1 MKVYISVDIEGVAGI
16 NHWDEATKTHAT
28 YPEFRALM
36 TAEAIAACKGA
47 IAAGAS
53 EILLKDAHE
62 SGRNI
67 LTEDLPDCVR
77 IIRGWS
83 GHPASMIQDLD
94 ESFSAAMFIGYHSKA
109 GSEGNPLAHT
119 MRLSVERILL
129 NGTPVSEFVLHSY
142 AAALHKVPVVLVS
155 GDQGI
160 CEDVK
165 ALNSH
170 IGTVAVS
177 QGIGR
182 STISIAPR
190 KSRQLIE
197 AAATAALRGN
207 RDACQ
212 LTLPSSFTLDILFNT
227 PVNAYAA
234 SWYPGATHIGNRT
247 ARFETTSY
255 FEVLRAIKFML
266 NA

>member
-1 MKVYISVDIEGVAGI
+1 MKVYISCDIEGVAGI
-16 NHWDEATKTHAT
+16 VNWDEATKTHAT
-28 YPEFRALM
+28 YAEFRALM
-36 TAEAIAACKGA
+36 TGEVLAACKGA
-47 IAAGAS
+47 IAAGAT
-53 EILLKDAHE
+53 EILLKDAHD

-67 LTEDLPDCVR
+67 LTEELPDCVR

-83 GHPASMIQDLD
+83 GHPASMIQELD
-94 ESFSAAMFIGYHSKA
+94 DSFAAAMFIGYHSRA
-109 GSEGNPLAHT
+109 GSESNPLAHT
-119 MRLSVERILL
+119 MRLSVERLLL
-129 NGTPVSEFVLHSY
+129 NGTPISEFVLHSY
-142 AAALHKVPVVLVS
+142 AAALHKVPVVLVT

-160 CEDVK
+160 CADVK
-165 ALNSH
+165 ALNNH
-170 IGTVAVS
+170 IGAVAVS

-182 STISIAPR
+182 SSISIAPR

-207 RDACQ
+207 RAACQ
-212 LTLPSSFTLDILFNT
+212 LTLPASFTLDIVFNT

-234 SWYPGATHIGNRT
+234 SWYPGASHIGERT
-247 ARFETTSY
+247 TRFETTSF

>member
-1 MKVYISVDIEGVAGI
+1 MKVYISCDIEGVAGI
-16 NHWDEATKTHAT
+16 TNWDEATKTHAT

-36 TAEAIAACKGA
+36 TAELLAACRGA
-47 IAAGAS
+47 IAAGAT
-53 EILLKDAHE
+53 EILVKDAHD

-83 GHPASMIQDLD
+83 GHPASMIQELD
-94 ESFSAAMFIGYHSKA
+94 ESFAAALFIGYHSRA
-109 GSEGNPLAHT
+109 GSETNPLAHT
-119 MRLSVERILL
+119 MRLSVERLVL
-129 NGTPVSEFVLHSY
+129 NGTPISEFVLQSY
-142 AAALHKVPVVLVS
+142 GAALHKVPVVLVS

-160 CEDVK
+160 CADVK

-170 IGTVAVS
+170 IGTVATS

-197 AAATAALRGN
+197 AAATAALRGH

-212 LTLPSSFTLDILFNT
+212 VTLPSSFTLDIVFNT

-234 SWYPGATHIGNRT
+234 SWYPGASHIGDRT
-247 ARFETTSY
+247 ARFEATSF